1 MTSAQWMIKLLSGPH
16 AGAEMR
22 LENRAY
28 RVGSADEGDI
38 VLHDKLLPELAFT
51 LDVGVDGVRLLR
63 EEANETGNE
72 TNVAFL
78 CEGREVDELDVK
90 VDAYTIYSLGMLHFC
105 FGPTNQRWPDIS
117 LPTPRHAAESNASN
131 LPAAAESEHAK
142 DPVDKRQDNVR
153 RGLPRSSKLML
164 PVFLCFIAGG
174 VIFNSR
180 FLDAGVI
187 QPETSLDLAG
197 IVAQDWRFEGLAV
210 NPQTLSNGANKWLIS
225 GYVDTAAQAADLKRR
240 LQALNAPFELD
251 IRVMESVKR
260 STETLL
266 QQFQL
271 SHLTV
276 SLGTQ
281 PGELVISGV
290 ETNLDNW
297 LRQKELLLADIPG
310 LTHIQDRVE
319 RPESRL
325 NQLKQWLQE
334 EGLDKE
340 VLVNAQDGRLSITSD
355 IRLEDSEAWRRVQR
369 KFQERFGGTL
379 DLAVIADAR
388 PTLAIRSVSLGAVPH
403 LVLANGRRYGLGAH
417 VSDGYFLEQVAKDAV
432 VLRRGEELIKYRVGS
447 GADESDEY

>member
-22 LENRAY
+22 LENRTY
-28 RVGSADEGDI
+28 RVGSADDCDI
-38 VLHDKLLPELAFT
+38 VLHDKLLPDLAFT
-51 LDVGVDGVRLLR
+51 LCVGMDGVRLQR
-63 EEANETGNE
+63 EGENETSV
-72 TNVAFL
+72 TLL
-78 CEGREVDELDVK
+78 CEGRESDDPDLLT
-90 VDAYTIYSLGMLHFC
+90 DAYSVYSLGMLHFC
-105 FGPTNQRWPDIS
+105 FGPAHQRWPDIS
-117 LPTPRHAAESNASN
+117 LPTPYHAGETNPSN
-131 LPAAAESEHAK
+131 LPAAAESEHSQDAMG
-142 DPVDKRQDNVR
+142 KRQESGRSGLSR
-153 RGLPRSSKLML
+153 RSRLMLNL
-164 PVFLCFIAGG
+164 PVFMCFIIGG

-187 QPETSLDLAG
+187 PPEASLDLAG
-197 IVAQDWRFEGLAV
+197 IVAHDWRFEGLAV
-210 NPQTLSNGANKWLIS
+210 NPQTQTNGANKWLIS

-240 LQALNAPFELD
+240 LQALNALFELD

-276 SLGTQ
+276 SLGDQ

-290 ETNLDNW
+290 EANLDNW

-334 EGLDKE
+334 EGLDKQ

-355 IRLEDSEAWRRVQR
+355 IRLEESEAWRRVQR
-369 KFQERFGGTL
+369 KFQERFGGAL
-379 DLAVIADAR
+379 EAAVIANAR
-388 PTLAIRSVSLGAVPH
+388 PALAIRSVSLGAVPH

-447 GADESDEY
+447 GADASGE

>member
-28 RVGSADEGDI
+28 RVGAADDCDI
-38 VLHDKLLPELAFT
+38 VLHDKLLPDLAFS
-51 LDVGVDGVRLLR
+51 LIVEFGVVRLQRDVESIAL
-63 EEANETGNE
+63 TH
-72 TNVAFL
+72 V
-78 CEGREVDELDVK
+78 GREIEDLEIAIEPYGV
-90 VDAYTIYSLGMLHFC
+90 YSLGLLHFC
-105 FGPTNQRWPDIS
+105 FGPADAAWPDIP
-117 LPTPRHAAESNASN
+117 LPTLHHTAESNASN
-131 LPAAAESEHAK
+131 LPAATESEHSN
-142 DPVDKRQDNVR
+142 DPVNKRQDSGR
-153 RGLPRSSKLML
+153 RGLSRRSKLML

-187 QPETSLDLAG
+187 QPQASLDLAG

-210 NPQTLSNGANKWLIS
+210 NPQTQSNGANKWLIS
-225 GYVDTAAQAADLKRR
+225 GYVDTAAQAADLKQR

-251 IRVMESVKR
+251 LRVMENVKR

-271 SHLTV
+271 SHLAV
-276 SLGTQ
+276 SLGAQ
-281 PGELVISGV
+281 PGELVISGI

-379 DLAVIADAR
+379 DLSVIADAR

-432 VLRRGEELIKYRVGS
+432 VLRRGEELIKYRVGP
-447 GADESDEY
+447 GAAPSDP